1 MKMKNAFT
9 IFKNTYSTC
18 LLIFSIVIIMGLVF
32 NSETQLSSDVHPVLA
47 FFLIWGAILWLS
59 MVEGGQGALVG
70 LTPINRDMYSD
81 THPTTYKCTEIAY
94 KGDNL
99 DRYLLG
105 RQFMVVLLVF
115 VINLSGAPLPGAEL
129 WGFPTALTNMFLV
142 TGVAMILFTAMVG
155 QLMSQVNAAH
165 CMLDYLNNHSALIT
179 IWVALAIEFSGL
191 LHASYLMQM
200 LVAKVSGHTIE
211 SLESPR
217 TRMQNIFFW
226 SRCFMSVTILGLCFA
241 VTLEALFQG
250 KTTMWDGV
258 PNAVSVFLFFLLMS
272 VVGLLEGMQIAF
284 FAVAKV
290 CKSDRGDN
298 PIAFKTCELLF
309 KGQGLNLPG
318 FMIGRQLCVVACF
331 FIIARVTTIN
341 VSDVDENIFGVSDG
355 MQRFFN
361 TGLCGAVITTIVGSI
376 WWQLVASA
384 FPLSFI
390 SNPFVY
396 IFLRICLILEAIGI
410 CSGAWVLAAIQKDTF
425 GFKRDEVYIGTADE
439 RARKS
444 VMDDLDLPHH
454 GSGPMIKLPGFAN
467 QTPFFD
473 IFSRDFDSFSVS
485 EDGGSIFRKQI
496 KDEEKEIAV

>member
-1 MKMKNAFT
+1 
-9 IFKNTYSTC
+9 
-18 LLIFSIVIIMGLVF
+18 MGLVF

-70 LTPINRDMYSD
+70 LTPINRDMYGD
-81 THPTTYKCTEIAY
+81 THPTAYKCTEIAY

-165 CMLDYLNNHSALIT
+165 CMLDYLNNHTALVT

-200 LVAKVSGHTIE
+200 LVAKISGHTIE

-217 TRMQNIFFW
+217 NRMQNIFFW
-226 SRCFMSVTILGLCFA
+226 SRCVMSVAILGLCFA

-290 CKSDRGDN
+290 CKSDRGEN

-331 FIIARVTTIN
+331 FVIARVTTIN
-341 VSDVDENIFGVSDG
+341 VSALDENIFGVSDG
-355 MQRFFN
+355 MQRLFN

-396 IFLRICLILEAIGI
+396 IFLRICLILEAIGV
-410 CSGAWVLAAIQKDTF
+410 CSGAWVLAAIQKDFF

-467 QTPFFD
+467 STPFFD

-496 KDEEKEIAV
+496 KDNEQDEQEIVV